1 MRNDPL
7 LRAAAARIVTVL
19 GAACEVVKKCGSVE
33 FSAFL
38 EVLHHPVVGLSA
50 DQLSAIQASGERRLI
65 SEIYRELTARRAAG
79 RFRYQFSKILQSDAG
94 PPAATNCV
102 VIPFPATR
110 RRADRPRIQ
119 TDRSRLDPTTIHDAY
134 FSHYYNGVWD
144 DPRVPDCSKVLLMEL
159 CVLAAD
165 ARQPLG
171 YDMAEIAAMW
181 NWPVT
186 QVREDA
192 EACAAA
198 GYLDIIGTTLL
209 LRDPRDRKAP
219 AAEKAAGA

>member
-7 LRAAAARIVTVL
+7 LSAAAARIVTVL
-19 GAACEVVKKCGSVE
+19 GAVCEVVKKYGGVE
-33 FSAFL
+33 YSAFL

-65 SEIYRELTARRAAG
+65 SEIYRELKARRAAG
-79 RFRYQFSKILQSDAG
+79 RFRYQFSKILQSDTG

-102 VIPFPATR
+102 VIPFPATG

-119 TDRSRLDPTTIHDAY
+119 KDRSRLDPTTIHDAY
-134 FSHYYNGVWD
+134 FSFYYNGVWD

-165 ARQPLG
+165 ARRPLG
-171 YDMAEIAAMW
+171 YEMAEIAAMW

-209 LRDPRDRKAP
+209 LRDPRDRKVP
-219 AAEKAAGA
+219 IC